1 VSYSTFSLK
10 RDGAILRVILANPPV
25 NLMSF
30 KMIGELFQLSGQLM
44 VDAETR
50 VVIVESGDADFF
62 LAHVDLNDV
71 AKASSDPNANG
82 KYPDI
87 NALQAL
93 AVSWQ
98 GLPQVT
104 IAKVA
109 GRCRGGGLEFILGL
123 TMRFATEDSKFCSPE
138 ASGGFLACGGGTTRM
153 SLMAG
158 PARAME
164 ITLSGRDFSGTEF
177 ERYGLLNRALPAREL
192 DAYVDRLAR
201 AVASRSPAVLGM
213 HRDVLKK
220 VFEAATEQLFAG
232 MSVENDGFR
241 TAAAG
246 NEMKPAMVAMMALKQ
261 TREVELDLPAT
272 IARLAAAA
280 K

>member
-1 VSYSTFSLK
+1 VSYSTFSLT
-10 RDGAILRVILANPPV
+10 RDGAILRVTLANPPI
-25 NLMSF
+25 NLVSF
-30 KMIGELFQLSGQLM
+30 KMIGELFQLGGALVM
-44 VDAETR
+44 DPETR
-50 VVIVESGDADFF
+50 VVIFDSADPDFF

-71 AKASSDPNANG
+71 AAASSDPNSGG

-98 GLPQVT
+98 ALPQVT

-138 ASGGFLACGGGTTRM
+138 SSGGFLACGGGTTRISM
-153 SLMAG
+153 MAG

-164 ITLSGRDFSGTEF
+164 FLLSARDFSGAEA
-177 ERYGLLNRALPAREL
+177 ERYGLINRALPAGEI
-192 DAYVDRLAR
+192 DGYVDRLAK
-201 AVASRSPAVLGM
+201 AVASRSPAVLAM
-213 HRDVLKK
+213 HREVLKR
-220 VFEAATEQLFAG
+220 VFEPAGEAMFAG
-232 MSVENDGFR
+232 LAAENDGLR
-241 TAAAG
+241 AG
-246 NEMKPAMVAMMALKQ
+246 FAGTEMRAGIDAMLPLKQ

-272 IARLAAAA
+272 IARINGTPQ
-280 K
+280 

>member
-10 RDGAILRVILANPPV
+10 RDGAILRVILSNPPV
-25 NLMSF
+25 NLLSF
-30 KMIGELFQLSGQLM
+30 KMIGELFQLSGALV
-44 VDAETR
+44 VDTQTR
-50 VVIVESGDADFF
+50 VVILDSADPDFF
-62 LAHVDLNDV
+62 LAHVDLVDV
-71 AKASSDPNANG
+71 AAASSDPKAGG

-98 GLPQVT
+98 SLPQVT

-138 ASGGFLACGGGTTRM
+138 ASGGFLACGGGTTRIA
-153 SLMAG
+153 LMAG

-164 ITLSGRDFSGTEF
+164 FLLSGRDFSGAEA
-177 ERYGLLNRALPAREL
+177 ERYGLINRALPAREL
-192 DAYVDRLAR
+192 DTYVNRLAK
-201 AVASRSPAVLGM
+201 AVAYRSAAVIAM
-213 HRDVLKK
+213 HRDVLKR
-220 VFEAATEQLFAG
+220 VFEPAGEQMFAG
-232 MSVENDGFR
+232 LAAENEGFR
-241 TAAAG
+241 AAMAG
-246 NEMKPAMVAMMALKQ
+246 TEMRAAIDAMLPLKQ

-272 IARLAAAA
+272 IARVNGTPL
-280 K
+280 